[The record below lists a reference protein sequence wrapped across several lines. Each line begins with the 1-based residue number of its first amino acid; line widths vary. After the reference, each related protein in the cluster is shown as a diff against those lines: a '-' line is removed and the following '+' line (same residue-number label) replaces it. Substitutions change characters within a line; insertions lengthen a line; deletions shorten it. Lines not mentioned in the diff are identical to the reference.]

1 MTETRSLV
9 TWQWKER
16 LQRGFRRFGG
26 FLAIFTLLIKV
37 MISQV
42 DVYVKT
48 YSIIHFKY
56 VHFIV
61 CQLYLYIVVQLLS
74 LWKE

>member
-1 MTETRSLV
+1 
-9 TWQWKER
+9 
-16 LQRGFRRFGG
+16 
-26 FLAIFTLLIKV
+26 

-61 CQLYLYIVVQLLS
+61 CQLYLYIVQLLS